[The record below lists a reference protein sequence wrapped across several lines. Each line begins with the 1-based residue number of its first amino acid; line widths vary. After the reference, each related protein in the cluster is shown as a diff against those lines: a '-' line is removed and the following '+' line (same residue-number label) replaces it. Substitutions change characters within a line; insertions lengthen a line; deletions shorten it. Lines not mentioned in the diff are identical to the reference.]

1 MAEEK
6 RRSRERGA
14 FHYVDNMYY
23 TDSGSDRH
31 SGLLPRLDFSF
42 SSGLTGVDVPCK
54 RLELVPDFFV

>member
-14 FHYVDNMYY
+14 F
-23 TDSGSDRH
+23 
-31 SGLLPRLDFSF
+31 RLEAIATQVCYRDWILVLGF